1 MFWRIR
7 GSTRA
12 FCLLDNLLCAGI
24 AAAARLLCPG
34 PDTRLEIRWPQ
45 FGKGLSCL
53 NARWLRHNNKNLA
66 SPERRVE
73 KIEGFFVYP
82 LNCASVS
89 ITFAKVIPPDPLPEE
104 VGERFE
110 FSWIVPKDR
119 PWKVGDRLAI
129 KFFEF
134 GELLQ

>member
-1 MFWRIR
+1 MNCLSLSLWTSF
-7 GSTRA
+7 SETR
-12 FCLLDNLLCAGI
+12 I
-24 AAAARLLCPG
+24 AASAFNVPTPRYRSGHLL
-34 PDTRLEIRWPQ
+34 I
-45 FGKGLSCL
+45 FGSRYATAPFDPKDGY
-53 NARWLRHNNKNLA
+53 
-66 SPERRVE
+66 E

>member
-1 MFWRIR
+1 MRCGYGTITRIFPHPKD
-7 GSTRA
+7 GY
-12 FCLLDNLLCAGI
+12 
-24 AAAARLLCPG
+24 
-34 PDTRLEIRWPQ
+34 
-45 FGKGLSCL
+45 
-53 NARWLRHNNKNLA
+53 
-66 SPERRVE
+66 E

-119 PWKVGDRLAI
+119 LAANLS
-129 KFFEF
+129 KSKRNCCSRDSWNRSEPPTKSQY
-134 GELLQ
+134 GVPTAGGQKTTLERRD

>member
-1 MFWRIR
+1 M
-7 GSTRA
+7 
-12 FCLLDNLLCAGI
+12 
-24 AAAARLLCPG
+24 
-34 PDTRLEIRWPQ
+34 
-45 FGKGLSCL
+45 
-53 NARWLRHNNKNLA
+53 
-66 SPERRVE
+66 RVGYGTITNILPHPKEGYE

-89 ITFAKVIPPDPLPEE
+89 ITFAKVIPPDPLTEE

-110 FSWIVPKDR
+110 FSWVVPKGR
-119 PWKVGDRLAI
+119 PWKVDDRLAI